1 MCLTKDEYIKVAT
14 KIMDSET
21 NAYLQEL
28 QGIIDYR
35 LHQLSKEDCNGIQF
49 S

>member
-1 MCLTKDEYIKVAT
+1 MCLTKNEYIKVAT

-21 NAYLQEL
+21 NAYLLEL

-35 LHQLSKEDCNGIQF
+35 LHQLNEEE
-49 S
+49 

>member
-21 NAYLQEL
+21 NAYLLEL
-28 QGIIDYR
+28 QGIINYR
-35 LHQLSKEDCNGIQF
+35 LHQLSKEDCSGIQF

>member
-1 MCLTKDEYIKVAT
+1 MCLTENEYITVAR

-21 NAYLQEL
+21 NAYLLEL

-35 LHQLSKEDCNGIQF
+35 LHQLSKEE
-49 S
+49 